1 MSPETAPRRGT
12 ASRACASR
20 AGIRAGQ
27 CAYPERRHDIRRFWR
42 RACSAFRSGH
52 RRRPEISILRISEKK
67 RVGFWKIFGIFRAKD
82 GPFHLPRNARLC
94 VPVHH
99 VNAVSQ
105 HEASIAV
112 SQNESTTRPPT
123 RAFFSQKLKT
133 TTLPTKVLFAPLPS
147 PPLRVVASR
156 PSPSPP
162 RWTRF
167 HAISPRYVS

>member
-12 ASRACASR
+12 ANRACASR

-94 VPVHH
+94 VPVHN

-112 SQNESTTRPPT
+112 SQNESTPRPPT

-133 TTLPTKVLFAPLPS
+133 TTLPTKALFAPLPS

-167 HAISPRYVS
+167 PAISPRYVS